1 MDNTYCPYC
10 LHRMDKDEL
19 TDEGLRD
26 ELARRLYPDAEELQ
40 RFPGFCSECRRPF
53 PEPESVKPYVD
64 PCCDGC
70 GRPLEEEPKV
80 LQPAKTTTT

>member
-26 ELARRLYPDAEELQ
+26 ELGPPALSRRRGTPKIPRVLHRVQNPGNFCPAQAGVYPC
-40 RFPGFCSECRRPF
+40 RPGYSIQ
-53 PEPESVKPYVD
+53 S
-64 PCCDGC
+64 
-70 GRPLEEEPKV
+70 
-80 LQPAKTTTT
+80 

>member
-26 ELARRLYPDAEELQ
+26 ELARRLYPDAEELKQ
-40 RFPGFCSECRRPF
+40 FPGFCS
-53 PEPESVKPYVD
+53 SVQQTGGMEQGKKDCHFRVE
-64 PCCDGC
+64 G
-70 GRPLEEEPKV
+70 GVAL
-80 LQPAKTTTT
+80 T

>member
-40 RFPGFCSECRRPF
+40 KFPGFCTESRRPF
-53 PEPESVKPYVD
+53 CPAQAGVY
-64 PCCDGC
+64 PCRPGTRYSLDGLPRRR
-70 GRPLEEEPKV
+70 GGLPRI
-80 LQPAKTTTT
+80 Q

>member
-19 TDEGLRD
+19 TDEGLRE

-40 RFPGFCSECRRPF
+40 KFPGFCSECRRPF
-53 PEPESVKPYVD
+53 PEPRVREAIR
-64 PCCDGC
+64 
-70 GRPLEEEPKV
+70 RPLLRRLRPT
-80 LQPAKTTTT
+80 PG